1 MNATKARISVPT
13 KAAVRIS
20 WSLRPEAAGDPSDAK
35 DGATNGVIT
44 GPAFFK
50 IVPPWAGGSR
60 TPPAM
65 TSSGVSGTWAVKLG
79 CAVHGPAAGIKTAQI
94 VGATYC
100 WAGAVLG
107 VGLSTTGSGAPATV
121 AVGLVDVVVGRI
133 SPDGPFELLEEDPPT
148 DVLVLPDV
156 SKLRR
161 MSLQEPPP
169 VVLVLPEVL
178 VSPDVELVPPEV
190 LVSPDVELVPP
201 DVELV
206 PPEVLASPEVELVP
220 PDVELVPPDVELV
233 PPDVELVPP
242 DVELV
247 PPEPSSPSAFV
258 NTIDGGPSAGG

>member
-1 MNATKARISVPT
+1 
-13 KAAVRIS
+13 
-20 WSLRPEAAGDPSDAK
+20 
-35 DGATNGVIT
+35 
-44 GPAFFK
+44 
-50 IVPPWAGGSR
+50 
-60 TPPAM
+60 M

-190 LVSPDVELVPP
+190 LVSPDVEVVPP